1 MAVIDDNLAGA
12 RDRVRRWLHEVNS
25 DNSFWSNT
33 FIDQMINVSYRRR
46 CAQLAMAF
54 EGYFT
59 NVATRDLTQ
68 AQERYA
74 HPPGHER
81 TLKVEIVRTDGTT
94 VPIER
99 FERHY
104 SSKNPNN
111 QQGIDTYT
119 PTWRAVS
126 GGMVLEPAPGETR
139 ADGLRIEYYGLP
151 ALLQNDNDS
160 FHVDFPRSLD
170 ELVILDSVV
179 ACMDSENL
187 LETGAIRTA
196 QRMRAE
202 WEVDFARYIDNRLT
216 GTNKIIPFAPHYSD
230 A

>member
-1 MAVIDDNLAGA
+1 MAVIDDNLAGV

-25 DNSFWSNT
+25 DTSFWSNT

-46 CAQLAMAF
+46 CGQLVMAF

-59 NVATRDLTQ
+59 NVATRDLV
-68 AQERYA
+68 ASQERYA
-74 HPPGHER
+74 WPPGFER
-81 TLKVEIVRTDGTT
+81 CLKVEVVRTDGTT
-94 VPIER
+94 LPIER

-104 SSKNPNN
+104 AAKNPNASA
-111 QQGIDTYT
+111 GVDSYT
-119 PTWRAVS
+119 PTWRSIS
-126 GGMVLEPAPGETR
+126 GGIILEPAPGEAITN
-139 ADGLRIEYYGLP
+139 GLRIEYFGLP
-151 ALLQNDNDS
+151 ALLQNNNDS
-160 FHVDFPRSLD
+160 FHVDFPRTMD
-170 ELVILDSVV
+170 ELVVLDGVV

-202 WEVDFARYIDNRLT
+202 WEQDFARYIDNRLL
-216 GTNKIIPFAPHYSD
+216 GTNKIIPFNPHYTD